1 MTLNEPL
8 TELSPL
14 RAPLGSATI
23 EILRGDSKIAA
34 LGRILLVVLAA
45 LTAVIGATVPA
56 EAATD
61 LSSLLADA
69 PGFDW
74 HEAGGSNPDVIEGP
88 FTARSYGDFV
98 DKSSSTPGSTTS
110 VLQGYGF
117 NGGYGK
123 EWQHLGSN
131 DLLVERV
138 FQFDSKSGATSWY
151 NDIKSGTE
159 SETSNQGTIPAA
171 SAIPDSFSAILTDP
185 AFPKQWRVDFLKS
198 NLVFVVHTDSNTKDL
213 ASLAVSQAQKE
224 YNDAPT
230 STVHLSTTPQTPA
243 WVKPVMYGV
252 ATALFIFLVG
262 LVTVVLLVS
271 RRRTPAVAG
280 APIQMSPDGSFWWD
294 GVRWHDAR
302 TEIPPNAQR
311 SPDGVY
317 WWDGRSWRPV
327 GS

>member
-1 MTLNEPL
+1 LD
-8 TELSPL
+8 
-14 RAPLGSATI
+14 SATI

-34 LGRILLVVLAA
+34 LGRFVLVMVAA
-45 LTAVIGATVPA
+45 LTLVVGATVQA

-74 HEAGGSNPDVIEGP
+74 REASSSDPNALEGP

-98 DKSSSTPGSTTS
+98 GKSSSTPGSTTS
-110 VLQGYGF
+110 TLQNYGF

-123 EWQHLGSN
+123 EWQQLGSH

-138 FQFDSKSGATSWY
+138 FQFDSNSGATSWY

-171 SAIPDSFSAILTDP
+171 AAIPDSFSAVLKD
-185 AFPKQWRVDFLKS
+185 ANFPKQWRVDFLKS
-198 NLVFVVHTDSNTKDL
+198 NLVFVVHTDSNTNDL
-213 ASLAVSQAQKE
+213 ASLAVSQAHKE

-230 STVHLSTTPQTPA
+230 SSVHLSATPQTPA

-262 LVTVVLLVS
+262 LVAVVLLVS
-271 RRRTPAVAG
+271 RRRRPAVAG
-280 APIQMSPDGSFWWD
+280 APLQLSPDGAFWWD

-317 WWDGRSWRPV
+317 WWDGRTWRRVSP
-327 GS
+327 

>member
-1 MTLNEPL
+1 
-8 TELSPL
+8 L
-14 RAPLGSATI
+14 RAPFDPATI

-34 LGRILLVVLAA
+34 LRRFVLIVVAA
-45 LTAVIGATVPA
+45 LTAVVGATVPA
-56 EAATD
+56 QAATD

-74 HEAGGSNPDVIEGP
+74 REASGSNQDVIEGP
-88 FTARSYGDFV
+88 FTAKSYGDFV
-98 DKSSSTPGSTTS
+98 DRSRGTPGSTAS
-110 VLQGYGF
+110 VLQDYGF

-123 EWQHLGSN
+123 VWQQFGSH

-138 FQFDSKSGATSWY
+138 FQFDSDSGATSWY

-159 SETSNQGTIPAA
+159 SETWNQGTIPAA
-171 SAIPDSFSAILTDP
+171 AAIPDSFSAILVDP
-185 AFPKQWRVDFLKS
+185 TFPKQWRVDFLKS
-198 NLVFVVHTDSNTKDL
+198 NLVFVVHTDSNTNDL

-224 YNDAPT
+224 YSNAPT
-230 STVHLSTTPQTPA
+230 STVHLSTNPQTPA
-243 WVKPVMYGV
+243 WVMPVMYGV
-252 ATALFIFLVG
+252 AAALLIFLVG
-262 LVTVVLLVS
+262 VVAVALLVS

-280 APIQMSPDGSFWWD
+280 ASIQLSVDGAFWWD

-302 TEIPPNAQR
+302 TEIPPHAQR

-317 WWDGRSWRPV
+317 WWDGRSWRRP